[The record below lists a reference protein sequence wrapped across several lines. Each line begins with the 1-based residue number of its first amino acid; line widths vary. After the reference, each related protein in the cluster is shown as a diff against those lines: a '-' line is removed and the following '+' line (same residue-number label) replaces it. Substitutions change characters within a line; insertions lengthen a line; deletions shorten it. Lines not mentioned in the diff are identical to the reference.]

1 MVQKAAYLKSG
12 LTIKP
17 SISKTLNGSVS
28 YTRPNIYSLSK
39 REATVDDDLDPC
51 SGARKAHPGEKKQV
65 DVPCGGKAKLHCKG
79 GCIR

>member
-28 YTRPNIYSLSK
+28 YTRQNIFSPMGRLNL
-39 REATVDDDLDPC
+39 V
-51 SGARKAHPGEKKQV
+51 
-65 DVPCGGKAKLHCKG
+65 KLRFFKITEFNVFFNGVHLLWS
-79 GCIR
+79 ILL

>member
-1 MVQKAAYLKSG
+1 MVQKADLKSG

-17 SISKTLNGSVS
+17 SISKTLNGSVGH
-28 YTRPNIYSLSK
+28 NIYSLYK
-39 REATVDDDLDPC
+39 REATVDDVLDPC